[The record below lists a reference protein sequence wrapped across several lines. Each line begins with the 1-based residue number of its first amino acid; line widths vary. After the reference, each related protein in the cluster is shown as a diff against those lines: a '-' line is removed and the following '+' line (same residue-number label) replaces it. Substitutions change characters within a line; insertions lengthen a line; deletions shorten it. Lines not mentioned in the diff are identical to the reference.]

1 VQSPPLRGGGKPS
14 PDGLAEESPE
24 TMREAVFSEGCAL
37 RVRKYG
43 SDANRVMSWLP
54 EVGEKQVA

>member
-1 VQSPPLRGGGKPS
+1 MRG
-14 PDGLAEESPE
+14 
-24 TMREAVFSEGCAL
+24 EAVFSEGCAL

-54 EVGEKQVA
+54 EVGEEQVA